1 MRQSSIS
8 YFADMLLCPLLA
20 AGLAIF
26 ASARFAKL
34 ALVEWSVMVIAGV
47 VLWTRSGSRTAT
59 LRWMACRVMR
69 APSWVITLTR
79 GASLALRVLERRS
92 L

>member
-47 VLWTRSGSRTAT
+47 VLWTLVEYAMHREFNSAMTRSDLGDPA
-59 LRWMACRVMR
+59 AFAAV
-69 APSWVITLTR
+69 A
-79 GASLALRVLERRS
+79 RS
-92 L
+92 A